1 MKALGISL
9 LVLLAVVLLVGC
21 ESRPTSNTANSAAPV
36 AAPADSVALAVAV
49 ASARECIANLGEAR
63 QAVLLQATLPP
74 DTSAPLIPKLA
85 GQVLHQTQL
94 PDNPRNRRYVGTLG
108 GQPVVLELLV
118 WPGTQNV
125 GGTYYFN
132 WGGQA
137 REVSAQ
143 ATGPDQPLFLVE
155 STIPATPEVEDE
167 KDAAQ
172 VTGTWQ
178 ATQCLGPTLTGIWTD
193 KKTRRTARFELHEN
207 YDGVVRYEEIHSCIE
222 AKDSCRVAGQL
233 PGHWYYLQRDAT
245 WYSLHLVGPD
255 TLRPAWQRLQCPIP
269 QMRKQQLAALLA
281 RTNCSAQAYGLTKS
295 KVVNYNGDGLF
306 CWTDVTSITTAA
318 NMPGQLVEEHT
329 YNLATGQECRV
340 ADWLRPNKRREVGQL
355 AGAYYAAQTPDGAAS
370 ETACH
375 WQEKPPTF
383 LLGSDGIAF
392 RAAGDDTSG
401 ELFIT
406 FHAPIVIPY
415 AAVAPYVRPGTPL
428 ARLVAARARPG
439 R

>member
-1 MKALGISL
+1 MRFATFYL
-9 LVLLAVVLLVGC
+9 LVLLTALLASC
-21 ESRPTSNTANSAAPV
+21 ESRPAKLARAGATTSALPT
-36 AAPADSVALAVAV
+36 DSVVF
-49 ASARECIANLGEAR
+49 IADAR
-63 QAVLLQATLPP
+63 QAVLRQATLPP
-74 DTSAPLIPKLA
+74 DTSAPLIPKLVEQA
-85 GQVLHQTQL
+85 HPQAQL
-94 PDNPRNRRYVGTLG
+94 PDNPCSRRYVGTLG
-108 GQPVVLELLV
+108 GQPVVLELMV
-118 WPGTQNV
+118 WPSTQNV
-125 GGTYYFN
+125 GGTYYFS

-143 ATGPDQPLFLVE
+143 VAGPDQPLFLVE
-155 STIPATPEVEDE
+155 STIPYTVETDDA

-178 ATQCLGPTLTGIWTD
+178 ATQRLGPTLTGIWTD

-207 YDGVVRYEEIHSCIE
+207 YGGAVRYEEIHSFIE

-233 PGHWYYLQRDAT
+233 PGHWYYLRRDAA
-245 WYSLHLVGPD
+245 WYDLHLVGPD

-269 QMRKQQLAALLA
+269 QKRKQQLAALLA
-281 RTNCSAQAYGLTKS
+281 RTNCSGQAYGLTRS
-295 KVVNYNGDGLF
+295 KVVNYNGNGLF
-306 CWTDVTSITTAA
+306 CWTDVMSITTAA

-329 YNLATGQECRV
+329 YDLATGREYRI
-340 ADWLRPNKRREVGQL
+340 ADWLRPDKRREVGQL
-355 AGAYYAAQTPDGAAS
+355 AIAYYVAQNPGEGALEAALR
-370 ETACH
+370 
-375 WQEKPPTF
+375 WKEKLPTF
-383 LLGSDGIAF
+383 LLSSDGIAF
-392 RAAGDDTSG
+392 RASGDDTSG